1 MCAFVML
8 LNLAV
13 PTTLSV
19 SHCSHLQADSWK
31 IVSAAD
37 DKTLKV
43 NSLFVSFFSLF
54 DGLSVLI
61 LEQLH
66 LFLKEVKE

>member
-13 PTTLSV
+13 PTTVSV
-19 SHCSHLQADSWK
+19 SRSHLQADSWK

-43 NSLFVSFFSLF
+43 NSLFVSCFSLF

-61 LEQLH
+61 LEQFC